1 MEAGASTS
9 SHTQMLFAYA
19 GAVGGFAPI
28 CVTDAALYPH
38 PGHGAAGTR
47 IEPEELARF
56 EGEGGL
62 EAPETATPDAQEPRM
77 P

>member
-1 MEAGASTS
+1 MEAGISTLT
-9 SHTQMLFAYA
+9 HTQLLFAYA
-19 GAVGGFAPI
+19 GAVGGVTPM

-38 PGHGAAGTR
+38 PGGRAAVTR
-47 IEPEELARF
+47 VESEELARF

-62 EAPETATPDAQEPRM
+62 EAPEPAASCLQELRM

>member
-1 MEAGASTS
+1 
-9 SHTQMLFAYA
+9 
-19 GAVGGFAPI
+19 
-28 CVTDAALYPH
+28 VTDAALYPH

-77 P
+77 T